1 MRTFFK
7 GLFFLVI
14 PLMFVKCGGNDPEAV
29 AEEFL
34 THLSNQEWSEAQK
47 LMTTETAPMMTMIQG
62 MAEMS
67 GENLELPSDFKIVG
81 CEVDGETAVCTYTA
95 EGGNETLNL
104 KKEDGEW
111 KVAITKQ

>member
-1 MRTFFK
+1 MKKLLKALFLVAIPV
-7 GLFFLVI
+7 LFFN
-14 PLMFVKCGGNDPEAV
+14 CGGGGPEAV
-29 AEEFL
+29 AEDFL
-34 THLSNQEWSEAQK
+34 SHLSKQEWSEAQK

>member
-14 PLMFVKCGGNDPEAV
+14 PLLFVSCGGNDPEAV

-34 THLSNQEWSEAQK
+34 THLSNQEWSEAQQ
-47 LMTTETAPMMTMIQG
+47 LMTKETAPMMSMIQE

-67 GENLELPSDFKIVG
+67 GEKMELPSDFEIVG
-81 CEVDGETAVCTYTA
+81 CEVDGETAVCTYTVDD
-95 EGGNETLNL
+95 GTETLNL
-104 KKEDGEW
+104 IKEKGEW
-111 KVAITKQ
+111 KVALTKQ